1 MQLIEKLNV
10 IFGDNRSPAWVDGFM
25 AGYRGLGCPAC
36 ADPDFEDGYGRG
48 YEASEIESENH
59 RWWKTHGRKK

>member
-1 MQLIEKLNV
+1 MNILEKVNEV
-10 IFGDNRSPAWVDGFM
+10 FGRDRSDVWSDGFM
-25 AGYRGLGCPAC
+25 AGYRGLGCPAG
-36 ADPDFEDGYGRG
+36 ADPEFEDGYGRG